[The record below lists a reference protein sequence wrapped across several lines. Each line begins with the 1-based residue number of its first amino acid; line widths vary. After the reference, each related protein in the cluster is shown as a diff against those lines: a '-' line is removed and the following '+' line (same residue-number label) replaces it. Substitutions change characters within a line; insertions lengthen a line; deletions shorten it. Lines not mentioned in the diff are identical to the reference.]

1 MLDAEILTCIYH
13 EINKATANIRWPLAS
28 LRRQTWSMW
37 LNHDLHLIYL
47 FNKTMEQ
54 YVLFL
59 EIALFSIVTFYEKD
73 IQISEIYIV
82 SESSWWMRPLFE
94 LLTIFQSIISC
105 WSKLSEV
112 KQLFIIQVWCCH
124 WIFYPTLQVSICIT
138 RTIYCAYM
146 QTT

>member
-1 MLDAEILTCIYH
+1 
-13 EINKATANIRWPLAS
+13 
-28 LRRQTWSMW
+28 MW

-82 SESSWWMRPLFE
+82 SESSW
-94 LLTIFQSIISC
+94 
-105 WSKLSEV
+105 
-112 KQLFIIQVWCCH
+112 
-124 WIFYPTLQVSICIT
+124 
-138 RTIYCAYM
+138 
-146 QTT
+146 